1 MVFLFCENVT
11 NILIESIFLKKVLDF
26 YTQWVYNKDTKGKQ
40 RAFPN
45 DRKEKIMKNLM
56 RVKTECYD
64 CAYHTEVEP
73 YGVQDYDLIGGKL
86 YYSDEYE
93 WILVDNFGTEILT
106 DVGYDDEDLGQ
117 FPEKALDLIK
127 YLISD
132 APKKGYVECASR
144 EEAEEIC
151 ECLGEDCD

>member
-1 MVFLFCENVT
+1 MA
-11 NILIESIFLKKVLDF
+11 
-26 YTQWVYNKDTKGKQ
+26 YNEGRKGKQ
-40 RAFPN
+40 RVFPQ

-73 YGVQDYDLIGGKL
+73 YGVQDYDLIDGKL

-117 FPEKALDLIK
+117 FPERTMELIK